1 MIIYINFCFCS
12 FFFFQAED
20 GIRDIGVT
28 GVQTC
33 ALPIWGNKVTYILLP
48 NKNIAMTN
56 TVLIK
61 ITIKI
66 RDFIND
72 NVIILENIVSKGF
85 EKLK

>member
-1 MIIYINFCFCS
+1 
-12 FFFFQAED
+12 
-20 GIRDIGVT
+20 
-28 GVQTC
+28 
-33 ALPIWGNKVTYILLP
+33 
-48 NKNIAMTN
+48 MTN